1 MKKTY
6 PVYVIL
12 TLAVFASAAF
22 MAGSNFNVFL
32 DLPSMAIVFV
42 PLIFM
47 LLTVYTPSEMADA
60 FRSAM
65 KGKKATEDDL
75 EKACLFFE
83 GAQQMIYRIA
93 LTATLFGV
101 ILILSSISRP
111 EELGRG
117 FAVAIL
123 TVFYALVAG
132 FLVIVPFKTAVK
144 KRLLEKRDQQF

>member
-12 TLAVFASAAF
+12 TLAVFASGIF
-22 MAGSNFNVFL
+22 LAGSSFPVFL
-32 DLPSMAIVFV
+32 DIPSMAIVFV

-60 FRSAM
+60 FRCAM
-65 KGKKATEDDL
+65 RGADASEAELKR
-75 EKACLFFE
+75 ACLFFE
-83 GAQQMIYRIA
+83 GAQQMIYKIA

-101 ILILSSISRP
+101 ILILSSLSKP
-111 EELGRG
+111 EDLGRG

-123 TVFYALVAG
+123 SVLYALITG

-144 KRLLEKRDQQF
+144 KRLLEVEK